1 MGSSLESASVD
12 RPAGSIGVSKK
23 VQQRVAFLSELRKK
37 RAGKVANLARRLH
50 RNYKNVHHDLQL
62 LKRAGLIE
70 EDEQG
75 AFVRYDKIRAE
86 IDLAA

>member
-1 MGSSLESASVD
+1 MKRTLTHGSHGLKYRLYYGLEN
-12 RPAGSIGVSKK
+12 GT
-23 VQQRVAFLSELRKK
+23 
-37 RAGKVANLARRLH
+37 RLV
-50 RNYKNVHHDLQL
+50 RYDNDVHDDLQL

-75 AFVRYDKIRAE
+75 AFVRYDKIHAE

>member
-1 MGSSLESASVD
+1 MKT
-12 RPAGSIGVSKK
+12 IK
-23 VQQRVAFLSELRKK
+23 V
-37 RAGKVANLARRLH
+37 GLH
-50 RNYKNVHHDLQL
+50 RNYKNVHDDLQL